1 MVSHATPSTGDL
13 RLTAAAAGV
22 ALAVVICTSASAG
35 TVGSVNPQVTD
46 AVTQA
51 NVKTV
56 GEQRAMSAPA
66 VFDALALNTR
76 LHTRPSAG
84 TWDRVYRYTVKGRTR
99 YCSLTRNA
107 KCVGAQLRSRVTHH
121 GDLRGANLRRAD
133 LRHADLRGANLS
145 GADLRSANLKYADLR
160 GANLT
165 DARLQY
171 ASPVHSR
178 RTRTGVARTHADGAA
193 PPACY
198 PDCIGAS
205 LKGADLAGANLS
217 GAHLGLA
224 DLTTANF
231 TGANLKTTWMWFTTF
246 TGTKLSGANMT
257 GASVGGPIYPA
268 NNPPIFTATTVCPS
282 GMTLPQAE
290 FLSRVDLV
298 TDSFGFCGFGA
309 ASPALRK

>member
-1 MVSHATPSTGDL
+1 MASRATTGMRRL
-13 RLTAAAAGV
+13 RLTAAAGV
-22 ALAVVICTSASAG
+22 ALAVVVCTSASAG
-35 TVGSVNPQVTD
+35 TVGSVNPQITD
-46 AVTQA
+46 AVTQT

-56 GEQRAMSAPA
+56 GEQPAMSAPA
-66 VFDALALNTR
+66 VFDSLALSTR

-107 KCVGAQLRSRVTHH
+107 KCVGAQLRGRVTHH

-133 LRHADLRGANLS
+133 LRHADLRGANLA

-178 RTRTGVARTHADGAA
+178 RAPTGVARTHADGAA

-205 LKGADLAGANLS
+205 LKGADLAGATLA

-224 DLTTANF
+224 DLTDADF

-246 TGTKLSGANMT
+246 TGTNLSAANMT

-268 NNPPIFTATTVCPS
+268 GNPPIFTATTVCPS

-290 FLSRVDLV
+290 FLSRVDLM
-298 TDSFGFCGFGA
+298 TDSFGFCGFGV
-309 ASPALRK
+309 ASPPLRK

>member
-1 MVSHATPSTGDL
+1 MASRATAGTGRL
-13 RLTAAAAGV
+13 RLTAAAGV
-22 ALAVVICTSASAG
+22 ALAVVMCTSASAG
-35 TVGSVNPQVTD
+35 GLLGGVNPEITD
-46 AVTQA
+46 AVSQA
-51 NVKTV
+51 NTKTV
-56 GEQRAMSAPA
+56 GEQPVMSAPA
-66 VFDALALNTR
+66 VFDSLALSTR

-107 KCVGAQLRSRVTHH
+107 KCVGAQLRGRVTHH

-133 LRHADLRGANLS
+133 LRHADLRGANLT
-145 GADLRSANLKYADLR
+145 GADLRSANLKHADLR

-171 ASPVHSR
+171 APPVNAR
-178 RTRTGVARTHADGAA
+178 RARAGVARSHADGAA

-205 LKGADLAGANLS
+205 LKGADLAGATLS

-224 DLTTANF
+224 DLTAANF

-246 TGTKLSGANMT
+246 TGTNLSGANMT

-268 NNPPIFTATTVCPS
+268 GNPPIFTPTTVCPS

-298 TDSFGFCGFGA
+298 TDSFGFCGFGV
-309 ASPALRK
+309 ASPPLRK

>member
-1 MVSHATPSTGDL
+1 MASHATLSTGRL
-13 RLTAAAAGV
+13 RLTAATAGV
-22 ALAVVICTSASAG
+22 ALAVVISTSASAG

-145 GADLRSANLKYADLR
+145 GA
-160 GANLT
+160 
-165 DARLQY
+165 
-171 ASPVHSR
+171 
-178 RTRTGVARTHADGAA
+178 
-193 PPACY
+193 
-198 PDCIGAS
+198 
-205 LKGADLAGANLS
+205 
-217 GAHLGLA
+217 
-224 DLTTANF
+224 
-231 TGANLKTTWMWFTTF
+231 
-246 TGTKLSGANMT
+246 
-257 GASVGGPIYPA
+257 
-268 NNPPIFTATTVCPS
+268 
-282 GMTLPQAE
+282 
-290 FLSRVDLV
+290 
-298 TDSFGFCGFGA
+298 
-309 ASPALRK
+309 

>member
-1 MVSHATPSTGDL
+1 MASHATLSTGRL
-13 RLTAAAAGV
+13 RLTAATAGV
-22 ALAVVICTSASAG
+22 ALAVVISTSASAG

-66 VFDALALNTR
+66 VFDALALSTR

-178 RTRTGVARTHADGAA
+178 RARMGVARTHADGAA

-224 DLTTANF
+224 DLTDADF

-246 TGTKLSGANMT
+246 TGTNLSGTNMT

-268 NNPPIFTATTVCPS
+268 DNPPIFTATTVCPA
-282 GMTLPQAE
+282 GMTLPEAE
-290 FLSRVDLV
+290 FFSQVDLL
-298 TDSFGFCGFGA
+298 TGSFGSCGFGVEN
-309 ASPALRK
+309 PPLRK